1 MSNGKPIP
9 AELRSFIASQ
19 ALFKT
24 LTKSSMDLLMQ
35 DGLVY
40 SYQSSEYIIEE
51 NQKNPYLFLI
61 LSGSAEAR
69 INKTPVG
76 KIEAG
81 ELAGEISMA
90 GISPPVGS
98 VVAESEVEVAAF
110 PLATIDRIAKSDQK
124 FFQRL
129 REAGFQRISG

>member
-1 MSNGKPIP
+1 MTKGQSIP
-9 AELRSFIASQ
+9 AELRSFIAAQ
-19 ALFKT
+19 PLFKP
-24 LTKSSMDLLMQ
+24 LARDSMDMLMQ
-35 DGLVY
+35 DGLFFFY
-40 SYQSSEYIIEE
+40 HPSDYIIEE
-51 NQKNPYLFLI
+51 SQKNPYLFLI
-61 LSGSAEAR
+61 LKGLAEAR
-69 INKTPVG
+69 INKTSVG

-98 VVAESEVEVAAF
+98 VVADTEVEAMAF
-110 PLATIDRIAKSDQK
+110 PLATINHIAKADRR